1 MVTSGTTASSRGT
14 RCAACWSSAPG
25 LLARLRQRCAQT
37 WKHTPAHLPHF
48 HRGGFQINASQRSSL
63 NLHSKAEHR
72 AGFDLQKIFVCVCEC
87 VLERERSDWGILA
100 VCIELI
106 SFSHSFYEAKLMQR
120 YTTPHSRVLLHM
132 IKSLPLSLSL
142 NYLLSFPLVLFLSH
156 WFSLS
161 LLLLSLSHPLFPNP
175 PTAPTSLSDG
185 NLPVV

>member
-1 MVTSGTTASSRGT
+1 MAQQP
-14 RCAACWSSAPG
+14 AAEELAVLHADLQHLGFSLDCGSVVHRHESIRLHTCHISIEEGFKSMQANGAHWIYI
-25 LLARLRQRCAQT
+25 ARLSTEQGLTCR
-37 WKHTPAHLPHF
+37 K
-48 HRGGFQINASQRSSL
+48 SL
-63 NLHSKAEHR
+63 C
-72 AGFDLQKIFVCVCEC
+72 VCVCEC

-100 VCIELI
+100 VCTELI